1 MLRPIGEREMNATPK
16 QEIQVIEPRAVAQTP
31 MDLLNQAVANGNIEL
46 AEKLMGLQ
54 ERWEANQ
61 ARRAFNEAIAAAKA
75 EIKPINRTAT
85 GHNSKKYA
93 DFAAIARTIDPII
106 SKHGLGYRFRSID
119 SERIAVTC
127 ILFHRQGHSEE
138 TTLSGP
144 ADKTGNKNDIQ
155 AIGSTLT
162 YLQRYSLMQ
171 ALGLAAGTDDDAANA
186 NIGEKISEKQAT
198 TLIDML
204 EAKGADRAK
213 FLRWIQKACP
223 GVEKIDDI
231 PLAYHQSCVDAIKAI
246 KS

>member
-1 MLRPIGEREMNATPK
+1 MSAVAK
-16 QEIQVIEPRAVAQTP
+16 QEVQTIEPRAVAVQTP

-54 ERWEANQ
+54 ERWETNQ
-61 ARRAFNEAIAAAKA
+61 ARKAFNEAIAAAKA
-75 EIKPINRTAT
+75 KIKPITRAST

-93 DFAAIARTIDPII
+93 DFATIARAIDPII
-106 SKHGLGYRFRSID
+106 SKFGLGYRFRSAEG
-119 SERIAVTC
+119 ERITVTC
-127 ILFHRQGHSEE
+127 VLFHKLGHSEE

-171 ALGLAAGTDDDAANA
+171 ALGLAASNDDDGATANL
-186 NIGEKISEKQAT
+186 GEKISEAQAIE
-198 TLIDML
+198 LIDLCEAVGADRGRFLKYLKIETLADLPASRFKDAIASL
-204 EAKGADRAK
+204 EAKR
-213 FLRWIQKACP
+213 
-223 GVEKIDDI
+223 
-231 PLAYHQSCVDAIKAI
+231 S